1 MTQTAYKHIA
11 ITDDGTAV
19 IEGTRFKVKQLV
31 LDKIA
36 YGFAPEEM
44 QAQHPQLTLG
54 QIYSALAFY
63 EDHREMMDAEIGR
76 DREVAD
82 ALQAELDAGD
92 LKAII
97 KMRVGS

>member
-19 IEGTRFKVKQLV
+19 IEGTRFKVKHLA
-31 LDKIA
+31 LDKTA
-36 YGFAPEEM
+36 YGLAPEEM

-63 EDHREMMDAEIGR
+63 EDHRAMVDAEIRR
-76 DREVAD
+76 DLEAAD
-82 ALQAELDAGD
+82 VLQAEPMQLTQ
-92 LKAII
+92 
-97 KMRVGS
+97 RRS